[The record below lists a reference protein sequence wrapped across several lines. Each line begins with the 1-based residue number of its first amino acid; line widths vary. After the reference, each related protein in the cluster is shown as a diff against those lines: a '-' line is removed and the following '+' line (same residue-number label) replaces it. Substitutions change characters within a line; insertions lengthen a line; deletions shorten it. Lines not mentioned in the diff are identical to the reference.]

1 MAFPFPGLQPKKR
14 NQIVAID
21 LGLRTTKAVAVQRAG
36 DGFELLDYAIGD
48 SLPLDRNRAKGELAE
63 HFKKVAQQLEAK
75 PKQVVIGVGVGDCLL
90 RHAELPSMPVDE
102 MRQMLKYG
110 AKNYL
115 QEDLPDH
122 VFDCVLLSA
131 QKSGEAQKS
140 GQKVRALIGAA
151 RRQLVGDLQAAG
163 KGAGLAVEMIMPGVV
178 GPPNAFELAFP
189 QEFAKEVVG
198 LVDIGFR
205 NTTISV
211 LLNGELS
218 LTRVVAIG
226 AERLTQLL
234 AESLGVAYA
243 EAEGMKLGMTEEV
256 QMGLM
261 PHLSPLGR
269 ELRASIDFFEHQQD
283 KTVSQVFV
291 CGGSA
296 RSEFIVKNLRD
307 ELMLETRGW
316 NPVSFMKMSLPPAR
330 MAEIEGTAPQ
340 LAVATGLALAAL

>member
-1 MAFPFPGLQPKKR
+1 
-14 NQIVAID
+14 
-21 LGLRTTKAVAVQRAG
+21 
-36 DGFELLDYAIGD
+36 
-48 SLPLDRNRAKGELAE
+48 
-63 HFKKVAQQLEAK
+63 
-75 PKQVVIGVGVGDCLL
+75 
-90 RHAELPSMPVDE
+90 
-102 MRQMLKYG
+102 
-110 AKNYL
+110 
-115 QEDLPDH
+115 
-122 VFDCVLLSA
+122 
-131 QKSGEAQKS
+131 
-140 GQKVRALIGAA
+140 
-151 RRQLVGDLQAAG
+151 
-163 KGAGLAVEMIMPGVV
+163 
-178 GPPNAFELAFP
+178 
-189 QEFAKEVVG
+189 
-198 LVDIGFR
+198 
-205 NTTISV
+205 
-211 LLNGELS
+211 
-218 LTRVVAIG
+218 VAIG